1 MKVKHLKTK
10 TTIELT
16 PLELHDWITNVN
28 NINMMI
34 DNIKEMN
41 DMYLSDVGNLERIQ
55 YRLVDLLDLEWSR
68 ERYRYIKGGQEWHM
82 IY

>member
-16 PLELHDWITNVN
+16 PIELYDFIRCVD
-28 NINMMI
+28 NIDTML

-41 DMYLSDVGNLERIQ
+41 DLYMSDINNLERTKWKFA
-55 YRLVDLLDLEWSR
+55 DLLNLKWNRDT
-68 ERYRYIKGGQEWHM
+68 YGYIKGDNK
-82 IY
+82 

>member
-16 PLELHDWITNVN
+16 PIELYDFIRCVD
-28 NINMMI
+28 NIDTML

-41 DMYLSDVGNLERIQ
+41 DLYMSDINNLERTK
-55 YRLVDLLDLEWSR
+55 YKFADLLNLEWNRDVYGYVKRGS
-68 ERYRYIKGGQEWHM
+68 K
-82 IY
+82 

>member
-28 NINMMI
+28 KINMMI

-41 DMYLSDVGNLERIQ
+41 DMYLSDVSNLERIH

-68 ERYRYIKGGQEWHM
+68 EKYRYIKGE
-82 IY
+82 

>member
-28 NINMMI
+28 KINIMI
-34 DNIKEMN
+34 DNIKEIN
-41 DMYLSDVGNLERIQ
+41 DMYLSDVNNLERIQ

-68 ERYRYIKGGQEWHM
+68 EKYRYIKGE
-82 IY
+82 

>member
-28 NINMMI
+28 KINMMI

-41 DMYLSDVGNLERIQ
+41 DMYLSDVSNLERIQ
-55 YRLVDLLDLEWSR
+55 YRLIDLLDLEWSR
-68 ERYRYIKGGQEWHM
+68 EKYRYIKGE
-82 IY
+82 

>member
-68 ERYRYIKGGQEWHM
+68 ERYRYIKGGNK
-82 IY
+82 

>member
-28 NINMMI
+28 KINMMI

-41 DMYLSDVGNLERIQ
+41 DMYLSDVSNLERIQ

-68 ERYRYIKGGQEWHM
+68 EKYRYIKGE
-82 IY
+82 

>member
-28 NINMMI
+28 KISMMI

-41 DMYLSDVGNLERIQ
+41 DIYLSDVSNLESLQ

-68 ERYRYIKGGQEWHM
+68 EKYRYIKGE
-82 IY
+82 

>member
-16 PLELHDWITNVN
+16 PLELHDWTTNVN

-68 ERYRYIKGGQEWHM
+68 ERYRYIKGGQE
-82 IY
+82 

>member
-1 MKVKHLKTK
+1 MRVKHLKTK

-68 ERYRYIKGGQEWHM
+68 ERYRYIKGGQGR
-82 IY
+82 

>member
-16 PLELHDWITNVN
+16 PIELYDFIRCVD
-28 NINMMI
+28 NIDTML

-41 DMYLSDVGNLERIQ
+41 DLYMSDINNLERTKWKFA
-55 YRLVDLLDLEWSR
+55 DLLNLKWNRDT
-68 ERYRYIKGGQEWHM
+68 YGYIKGDNNET
-82 IY
+82 

>member
-16 PLELHDWITNVN
+16 PEGLHVWIGRVN
-28 NINMMI
+28 NLEHML
-34 DNIKEMN
+34 DNITEMN

-68 ERYRYIKGGQEWHM
+68 ERYRYIKGGQE
-82 IY
+82 

>member
-16 PLELHDWITNVN
+16 PIELYDFIRCVD
-28 NINMMI
+28 NIDTML

-41 DMYLSDVGNLERIQ
+41 DLYMSDINNLERTK
-55 YRLVDLLDLEWSR
+55 YKFADLLNLEWNR
-68 ERYRYIKGGQEWHM
+68 DVYGYVKRGNK
-82 IY
+82 

>member
-28 NINMMI
+28 NINVML

-68 ERYRYIKGGQEWHM
+68 ERYRYIKGSN
-82 IY
+82 

>member
-68 ERYRYIKGGQEWHM
+68 ERYRYIKGGQGR
-82 IY
+82 

>member
-28 NINMMI
+28 NINIMI

-68 ERYRYIKGGQEWHM
+68 ERYRYIKGGKV
-82 IY
+82 